1 VPDGD
6 FLRSDEDVLDEQP
19 QDTLAFFDGGGGGVP
34 AQLGQE
40 AFQVTGEFEVGVA
53 VGGLGV
59 ERIELA
65 AHAGLAGAQ
74 VRHLGAQFVDGDQ
87 LLGVD
92 KVISEEETTG
102 YLHRPA
108 WDVLQRE
115 LTTAG
120 FVQAEGTEGL
130 LAWRLASRVT
140 TNRDDQ
146 TAAAP
151 SL

>member
-1 VPDGD
+1 
-6 FLRSDEDVLDEQP
+6 
-19 QDTLAFFDGGGGGVP
+19 
-34 AQLGQE
+34 
-40 AFQVTGEFEVGVA
+40 
-53 VGGLGV
+53 
-59 ERIELA
+59 
-65 AHAGLAGAQ
+65 

-102 YLHRPA
+102 YLYRPA

-130 LAWRLASRVT
+130 LAWRLASRVA

-151 SL
+151 SLAPMRPTSRITAEILSAH